1 MKRAVLEIA
10 IHSLRTKRKNRVSAV
25 RLNGTSDIVW
35 ERRKFV
41 LFPEVKAW
49 LTRKFPI
56 AEMEQNKI
64 NRIFPTVQ
72 FYDYTAIRGRDAL
85 ENYHLTFSMKE
96 DNLMEVL
103 AEMKRGRYI
112 SVAFPV
118 HEILRTQRGLP
129 VISTPEPTYSPAT

>member
-56 AEMEQNKI
+56 AEMEQNTI
-64 NRIFPTVQ
+64 NRLFPTLQ
-72 FYDYTAIRGRDAL
+72 FYDYTAIRCRDSL
-85 ENYHLTFSMKE
+85 ENYHLTFSIKE
-96 DNLMEVL
+96 DNRSDEHTSELQSLIRNSYAVFCL
-103 AEMKRGRYI
+103 K
-112 SVAFPV
+112 
-118 HEILRTQRGLP
+118 QKKNN
-129 VISTPEPTYSPAT
+129 